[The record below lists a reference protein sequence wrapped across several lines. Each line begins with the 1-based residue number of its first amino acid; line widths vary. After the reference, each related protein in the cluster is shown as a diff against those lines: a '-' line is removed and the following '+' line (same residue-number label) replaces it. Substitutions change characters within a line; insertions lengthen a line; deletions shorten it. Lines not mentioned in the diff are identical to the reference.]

1 MLPKYLRISNKS
13 DFYRIKKYGGSINSP
28 FFSLKYLKSTSP
40 ELAVIVSKKI
50 NNKASIRNR
59 IKRKTKSLIIT
70 NSNLPSYKILI
81 FPKPGILQ
89 IPHSLLIKEF
99 QKLLDNLL

>member
-13 DFYRIKKYGGSINSP
+13 DFYKIKKYGGSINSS
-28 FFSLKYLKSTSP
+28 FFSIKYLKSTSP

-59 IKRKTKSLIIT
+59 IKRKTKNLIIT
-70 NSNLPSYKILI
+70 NNNLPSYKMLI
-81 FPKPGILQ
+81 FPKPEILQ
-89 IPHSLLIKEF
+89 LPHSLLINEF
-99 QKLLDNLL
+99 QKLLDKLL